1 MPFVTMTDP
10 RSPTRNRFVEAGL
23 LLCILA
29 VAAALRV
36 HGIGF
41 GLPALNDPDEPLFV
55 MTAIDMLRNHNLNP
69 HWFGHPGTITLY
81 SIALVGLGVGGTG
94 IATGQ
99 YAGVDGFVS
108 AVYADPAILFV
119 PARLF
124 FAAWGVACVWL
135 TWRLGKRI
143 GGARVGLVA
152 AGLLAVNAVH
162 IHYSQV
168 VRTDVQ
174 ASVFMLAALL
184 ASLSAAD
191 KGRLRDYAL
200 AGLFVGLGAATKWP
214 AALVAV
220 APLCVA
226 LWRQARW
233 RDGVRGLGLFAA
245 CAIAALLL
253 ASPYLLLDYPT
264 ALRHLTAEGR
274 SMHPGATGDGLL
286 GNLGWYLQGPLLG
299 SLGPVGLALSAIGL
313 VVLPM
318 RFPRAALAI
327 MPAFLAVLIAT
338 CAQSL
343 RWERWVI
350 PLLPFLALGAAI
362 AIGAIG
368 AALRGRLRAKKLRWF
383 EPAAALLVALPML
396 LAALADVEAR
406 THDTRQLALAW
417 VRAHVPRGGTILVE
431 HAGFDL
437 QQGGWR
443 LRFPLGSAGCLD
455 AAAVISG
462 KIKSSQIESA
472 RGGAPLID
480 LGHVATDRL
489 DSCRADYAILSHWA
503 TYRAAPRAFPE
514 ALAKYRALARGGHV
528 ETVILP
534 VPGRHAG
541 PTLYILRL
549 RR

>member
-1 MPFVTMTDP
+1 MAFVTMTDP
-10 RSPTRNRFVEAGL
+10 RSPTRNRFVEWGL
-23 LLCILA
+23 LLCVIA
-29 VAAALRV
+29 AAAALRI

-55 MTAIDMLRNHNLNP
+55 MTAIDMLRNGSLNP

-81 SIALVGLGVGGTG
+81 SIALVALGVGGAG

-99 YAGVDGFVS
+99 YAGVDGFVG
-108 AVYADPAILFV
+108 AVYVDPAILFV

-143 GGARVGLVA
+143 GGARIGLVA

-162 IHYSQV
+162 VHYSQV

-184 ASLSAAD
+184 ASLSIVE
-191 KGRLRDYAL
+191 KGRLRDHAL

-220 APLCVA
+220 APVWIVL
-226 LWRQARW
+226 RQGRG
-233 RDGVRGLGLFAA
+233 GVHGLGVFLG
-245 CAIAALLL
+245 CALASLLV

-274 SMHPGATGDGLL
+274 SVHPGATGDGFL
-286 GNLGWYLQGPLLG
+286 GNLDWYLRSPLLG
-299 SLGPVGLALSAIGL
+299 SLGAAGVALAAIGL
-313 VVLPM
+313 VALPI
-318 RFPRAALAI
+318 RHPRAGMAI
-327 MPAFLAVLIAT
+327 VPAFLAILIAT

-343 RWERWVI
+343 RWERWII
-350 PLLPFLALGAAI
+350 PLLPFLTLAAAI
-362 AIGAIG
+362 ALAAIG
-368 AALRGRLRAKKLRWF
+368 DAIRGQLRRKLVWF
-383 EPAAALLVALPML
+383 ESMAALLVAVPML
-396 LAALADVEAR
+396 VAALGDIEAR
-406 THDTRQLALAW
+406 THDTRQVAAAW
-417 VRAHVPRGGTILVE
+417 VRAHVPSGGTILVE
-431 HAGFDL
+431 HAAFDL

-443 LRFPLGSAGCLD
+443 VRFPLGSAGCLD

-462 KIKSSQIESA
+462 KIKGSQIESS

-480 LGHVATDRL
+480 LGHVAPERL
-489 DSCRADYAILSHWA
+489 ESCRADYAILSHWA
-503 TYRAAPRAFPE
+503 TYRAAPRGFE
-514 ALAKYRALARGGHV
+514 TELSRYEALARGGRL
-528 ETVILP
+528 EAVIRP
-534 VPGRHAG
+534 EPGRHAG
-541 PTLYILRL
+541 PTLYVLRL
-549 RR
+549 R

>member
-1 MPFVTMTDP
+1 MAFVTMTDP

-29 VAAALRV
+29 AAAALRV

-55 MTAIDMLRNHNLNP
+55 MTAIDMLRNGSLNP

-81 SIALVGLGVGGTG
+81 SIALVALGVGGTG

-99 YAGVDGFVS
+99 YTGVDGFVG
-108 AVYADPAILFV
+108 AVYADPAILFL

-135 TWRLGKRI
+135 TWRLGTRI
-143 GGARVGLVA
+143 GGARIGLVA

-184 ASLSAAD
+184 ASLSIAE

-220 APLCVA
+220 APVA
-226 LWRQARW
+226 VTLLQR
-233 RDGVRGLGLFAA
+233 RGGRHVGLFLV
-245 CAIAALLL
+245 CALAALLV

-264 ALRHLTAEGR
+264 AIRHLTAEGR
-274 SMHPGATGDGLL
+274 SVHPGATGDGLL

-299 SLGPVGLALSAIGL
+299 SLGAAGLVLAAIGL
-313 VVLPM
+313 VLLPI
-318 RFPRAALAI
+318 RYPKAAVAI
-327 MPAFLAVLIAT
+327 LPAFVAILVAT

-343 RWERWVI
+343 RWERWII
-350 PLLPFLALGAAI
+350 PLLPFLMLAVAVALV
-362 AIGAIG
+362 AIGDAI
-368 AALRGRLRAKKLRWF
+368 RGQFRRKLVWF
-383 EPAAALLVALPML
+383 ESSAALLVALPML
-396 LAALADVEAR
+396 AAALGDVEAR
-406 THDTRQLALAW
+406 THDTRQVAAAW
-417 VRAHVPRGGTILVE
+417 VRAHVPPGGTILVE
-431 HAGFDL
+431 HAAFDL

-443 LRFPLGSAGCLD
+443 VRFPLGSAGCLD

-462 KIKSSQIESA
+462 KINGSQIESA

-480 LGHVATDRL
+480 LGHVASERL
-489 DSCRADYAILSHWA
+489 ESCRADYAILSHWA
-503 TYRAAPRAFPE
+503 TYRAAPAGFETELSR
-514 ALAKYRALARGGHV
+514 YQALARGGRV
-528 ETVILP
+528 ETVIRP
-534 VPGRHAG
+534 EPGRHAG
-541 PTLYILRL
+541 PTLYVLRL
-549 RR
+549 R